1 MVACNAAQV
10 YAYKVVD
17 ELGTNNTSVSVGR
30 KEDKLTHSKDLKPE
44 KGDNCYEC
52 SRYVSLD
59 KTTVVYYP
67 PISQF
72 SFLSFRRCK
81 TSSTMT

>member
-1 MVACNAAQV
+1 MLACNAAQV

-17 ELGTNNTSVSVGR
+17 ELGTNNTSVAVGR

-59 KTTVVYYP
+59 KTTVIALA
-67 PISQF
+67 ISQF
-72 SFLSFRRCK
+72 SFLSFRLCE

>member
-1 MVACNAAQV
+1 MLACNAAQV

-17 ELGTNNTSVSVGR
+17 ELGTNNISFAVGR

-44 KGDNCYEC
+44 KGDNCYDC

-59 KTTVVYYP
+59 NTTVVYCP
-67 PISQF
+67 RHFTGLVPFFPS
-72 SFLSFRRCK
+72 
-81 TSSTMT
+81 SSTMT

>member
-17 ELGTNNTSVSVGR
+17 ELRTNNTSVAVGR
-30 KEDKLTHSKDLKPE
+30 KEDKLTRSKDVKLE
-44 KGDNCYEC
+44 EGDNCYEC

-59 KTTVVYYP
+59 NTTVVYCP
-67 PISQF
+67 RHFTVLFPFFPS
-72 SFLSFRRCK
+72 
-81 TSSTMT
+81 SSTMT